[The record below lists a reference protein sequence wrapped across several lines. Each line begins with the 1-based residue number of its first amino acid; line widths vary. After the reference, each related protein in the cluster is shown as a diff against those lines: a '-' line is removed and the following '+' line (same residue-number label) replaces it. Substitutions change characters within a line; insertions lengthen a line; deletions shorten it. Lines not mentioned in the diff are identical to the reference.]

1 MQKKMERAF
10 RQRSGWTLGKEM
22 RNRRLGM
29 KNTRLQHGSKKDQA
43 KPGEGVLD
51 PKLLIKEV
59 LCITAMGLRYTRT
72 AQSLG
77 VTHRKLSCGGGSRGA
92 AAGWGL

>member
-1 MQKKMERAF
+1 
-10 RQRSGWTLGKEM
+10 
-22 RNRRLGM
+22 M

-43 KPGEGVLD
+43 KPAEGVLD
-51 PKLLIKEV
+51 PKLLIEEV
-59 LCITAMGLRYTRT
+59 VQITAMGLRYTHT

-77 VTHRKLSCGGGSRGA
+77 VTHWKLSRGSGSRGA

>member
-72 AQSLG
+72 AQSLE